1 MKGVS
6 VIWRTLLILSLCIWS
21 GCELTE
27 RGDELSPK
35 GGKNNKE
42 LSVYASYGAA
52 KIDILPLTEFV
63 GDNAENGLALKVYV
77 SLQDWFGCDVK
88 APGVFRFE
96 LYEHVVRSSQAK
108 GRRVLIWPD
117 MDLADPVENNR
128 YWNDFLRA
136 YEFDLD
142 FELPGGQGYILQV
155 TCMCPNGK
163 RISDEYGLD
172 YPK

>member
-1 MKGVS
+1 MKGVG
-6 VIWRTLLILSLCIWS
+6 VIWRALLILSLCIGS

-27 RGDELSPK
+27 WGDRLSPK
-35 GGKNNKE
+35 GDKN
-42 LSVYASYGAA
+42 SVYASYGAS
-52 KIDILPLTEFV
+52 KIDILPLTEFAG
-63 GDNAENGLALKVYV
+63 GDSENGLAIKVYV

-96 LYEHVVRSSQAK
+96 LHERVVRSSQAK

-117 MDLADPVENNR
+117 IDLADPAENNR

-142 FELPGGQGYILQV
+142 FELPDGQGYILQV

-163 RISDEYGLD
+163 RISDEYSLD
-172 YPK
+172 HPQ